1 MNLNLIHKGNDYLI
15 EWLLIEDKINA
26 HKTISDL
33 VDFTVGKY
41 SKLKT

>member
-1 MNLNLIHKGNDYLI
+1 MTTLLNG
-15 EWLLIEDKINA
+15 LLIEDKINA

-33 VDFTVGKY
+33 VDFTVGTY